1 MAKFGIG
8 TKVIEISNK
17 HKGCIVHVYPQR
29 KGKQMYKVSF
39 CQNSNEIDVLE
50 KNLIEDID
58 LSDPFEKIERGIYG
72 SYRDFLQI
80 NTSFKIHNTNNSN
93 ISTLKASKTIFKPYQ
108 YKPLLKILNSS
119 NHRLLVADEVGL
131 GKTIEAGHIMLEL
144 RARRNMQTALIV
156 CPKSLQSKW
165 QNELQE
171 KFGLSFKIYDS
182 VTDIAEDLKAGRIF
196 GIVNYEKI
204 RKPKERE
211 NDFHDLIKKLNCKI
225 DLLVCDEAHRI
236 RNAST
241 LIHKG
246 IQNIMNITDA
256 ALFLTATPIM
266 ISRENLFNLLK
277 LLDES
282 EYGDYQIFENTMR
295 VNEPFV
301 KALNRLN
308 RGDKLVD
315 IANELRNTE
324 VLTERFIGEDGGYH
338 WSEKKTIEERFKEI
352 PLYNIIIDS
361 LINKPDTNE
370 TRVQLQFD
378 ISSLSK
384 LNNIF
389 SRTRKREVTQD
400 WSQATRNPKTMIVK
414 LNPEERMCF
423 EKVIDTYINDNSY
436 VDEWGCDIMPQG
448 KALGLVQKKRQVASS
463 VYAYLNDI
471 EDLQQGIDKYENYPD
486 AKLDKLLEIIEEVT
500 NKHNKKLIVFSLFKK
515 TLIYLEIRLRKAG
528 IESVMIHG
536 GIDNRSEVL
545 QEFRDNSKK
554 KILLS
559 SEVGSEGLD
568 MQFCD
573 ALVNYDLPWNPM
585 VVEQRIGRIDRF
597 GQQSEVVNI
606 YNLIVKDSI
615 QEEIYTRLLD
625 RIGIFKTSI
634 GDLEAILDSSLENSG
649 IGISKNLRQ
658 NFSDLEKELYT
669 TELTK
674 EERERK
680 IENITQA
687 ILREKKNAEELNDK
701 LVNTLTNDIRFRTEI
716 ENILN
721 RKQYITEKELIS
733 FVNKLIELAIPT
745 CQLIAV
751 DEELCI
757 YKFRIPKG
765 TPNLLTN
772 FLCQY
777 ESSDDDYR
785 IENTIFRNRI
795 RGKSELSFT
804 FRQET
809 AYMDNSLIYINAYH
823 PIILSA
829 WHFFEERKSTSNAN
843 TFKYSLK
850 SKLLP
855 PGNYCLAL
863 YEIRQEFIKYG
874 ASQIIKILMPIL
886 YDYLKGEVVK
896 DKEKVKNLFGEAQ
909 DNVLIFEG
917 NYSPTEDELLEM
929 RMSFADA
936 ISEIVNEVR
945 EDQKI
950 RIESLKKLDIQRTE
964 ESYNA
969 KIANKKD
976 VISNIERKIKY
987 CSDENTRKDNE
998 KILPAQRAQLSQL
1011 EEEREHDINRIKSTG
1026 IKSIDY
1032 ELLSLSQIT
1041 II

>member
-1 MAKFGIG
+1 MTKFSIG
-8 TKVIEISNK
+8 TRVIEITNNN
-17 HKGCIVHVYPQR
+17 KGCIVHVYPQR
-29 KGKQMYKVSF
+29 KGKQMYKVLFYQSP
-39 CQNSNEIDVLE
+39 NERDILE
-50 KNLIEDID
+50 KDLMEDIN
-58 LSDPFEKIERGIYG
+58 LEDPFEKIEKGLYG

-80 NTSFKIHNTNNSN
+80 NTSFKIRNANNSN

-182 VTDIAEDLKAGRIF
+182 ITDVTEDLKAGRIF

-204 RKPKERE
+204 RTKERE
-211 NDFHDLIKKLNCKI
+211 NDFHNLIKRQNYKI
-225 DLLVCDEAHRI
+225 DLLICDEAHRI

-246 IQNIMNITDA
+246 IQNIMSITRA

-277 LLDES
+277 LLDKS

-308 RGDKLVD
+308 RGDRLVD
-315 IANELRNTE
+315 IAEELRNTE
-324 VLTERFIGEDGGYH
+324 VITERFIGEEDKYH
-338 WSEKKTIEERFKEI
+338 WSETKTIEERFKEI
-352 PLYNIIIDS
+352 PLYTVIINS
-361 LINKPDTNE
+361 LTNKPDTNE

-400 WSQATRNPKTMIVK
+400 WSQAVRSPKTMLVR
-414 LNPEERMCF
+414 LNSKERMHF
-423 EKVIDTYINDNSY
+423 EEVIDTYKNDNSY

-448 KALGLVQKKRQVASS
+448 KALGLVNKKRQIASS

-471 EDLQQGIDKYENYPD
+471 NDLQQGIDKFNNYPD
-486 AKLDKLLEIIEEVT
+486 AKLDRLLGIIDEVT
-500 NKHNKKLIVFSLFKK
+500 NKHNKKLIIFSIFRK
-515 TLIYLEIRLRKAG
+515 TLIYLDIRLKKTG
-528 IESVMIHG
+528 IESAIIHG
-536 GIDNRSEVL
+536 DINNRSEVL
-545 QEFRDNSKK
+545 QNFKDNPNK
-554 KILLS
+554 KILLT

-597 GQQSEVVNI
+597 GQKSNVVNI
-606 YNLIVKDSI
+606 YNLIVEDSI
-615 QEEIYTRLLD
+615 QEDIYSRLLD
-625 RIGIFKTSI
+625 RIDIFKSSI
-634 GDLEAILDSSLENSG
+634 GDLEAILDSSLENTDVG
-649 IGISKNLRQ
+649 KSKNLRQ
-658 NFSDLEKELYT
+658 YFSHLEEELYT
-669 TELTK
+669 TKLTK
-674 EERERK
+674 KEREQK
-680 IENITQA
+680 IENIAQA
-687 ILREKKNAEELNDK
+687 ILREKKNAEELSDK
-701 LVNTLTNDIRFRTEI
+701 MTNTLTNDIRFRTEI
-716 ENILN
+716 EKILD

-733 FVNKLIELAIPT
+733 FVKKLIEIRLPT
-745 CQLIAV
+745 CQLIEV
-751 DEELCI
+751 DKEHCI
-757 YKFRIPKG
+757 YKFQIPKG
-765 TPNLLTN
+765 APNLLTN

-777 ESSDDDYR
+777 EPSTDNYR
-785 IENTIFRNRI
+785 IENSLFRNRI
-795 RGKSELSFT
+795 RDKVELSFT
-804 FRQET
+804 FKQET
-809 AYMDNSLIYINAYH
+809 AYMNNSLIYINAYH

-829 WHFFEERKSTSNAN
+829 LRFFEERKPAKEN
-843 TFKYSLK
+843 TFKYSFR
-850 SKLLP
+850 SKLLS

-863 YEIRQEFIKYG
+863 YEIQQEFIKYG
-874 ASQIIKILMPIL
+874 TTQIIKIQMPIL
-886 YDYLKGEVVK
+886 YDYSEKKVIQN
-896 DKEKVKNLFGEAQ
+896 KENVKNIFGETQ
-909 DNVLIFEG
+909 DNILNSET
-917 NYSPTEDELLEM
+917 NYSPNKEELLDM
-929 RMSFADA
+929 RTSFAEA
-936 ISEIVNEVR
+936 ISEVIEEIR
-945 EDQKI
+945 EEQEI
-950 RIESLKKLDIQRTE
+950 RIESLKILDIQRTE

-969 KIANKKD
+969 
-976 VISNIERKIKY
+976 RIKHQKEIIRNTEWRMAY
-987 CSDENTRKDNE
+987 CDNE
-998 KILPAQRAQLSQL
+998 KERKNNEQILPVQRAKLSQL
-1011 EEEREHDINRIKSTG
+1011 EEEKEHEIDNIKGSG
-1026 IKSIDY
+1026 IKSIDST
-1032 ELLSLSQIT
+1032 LLSLSQIT

>member
-1 MAKFGIG
+1 MAKFSVGE
-8 TKVIEISNK
+8 KVIEIHNNK
-17 HKGCIVHVYPQR
+17 KGHIVHVYPQS
-29 KGKQMYKVSF
+29 KKKQLYKVQF
-39 CQNSNEIDVLE
+39 YQDADEKDVLE
-50 KNLIEDID
+50 KNLIEDIN
-58 LSDPFEKIERGIYG
+58 LEDPFEKIEKGIYG
-72 SYRDFLQI
+72 SYRDFSQI
-80 NTSFKIHNTNNSN
+80 NTAFKIHNTNNSN

-182 VTDIAEDLKAGRIF
+182 ITAIVEDLKAGRIF

-204 RKPKERE
+204 RKPKKSE
-211 NDFHDLIKKLNCKI
+211 NDFHELIKEQDRKI

-246 IQNIMNITDA
+246 IQNIMSITKA

-282 EYGDYQIFENTMR
+282 EYGDYQIFENTMQ

-308 RGDKLVD
+308 KGDKLID
-315 IANELRNTE
+315 IANELRNTK
-324 VLTERFIGEDGGYH
+324 VTTKRTIGEEVYH
-338 WSEKKTIEERFKEI
+338 WSETKTIEERFKEI
-352 PLYNIIIDS
+352 PLYDLIIGS

-400 WSQATRNPKTMIVK
+400 WSQAVRTPKSIIVK
-414 LNPEERMCF
+414 LNPEERKYF
-423 EKVIDTYINDNSY
+423 EKVIDTYIKDNSY
-436 VDEWGCDIMPQG
+436 VDEWGCDTMPQG

-463 VYAYLNDI
+463 VYAYLNNM
-471 EDLQQGIDKYENYPD
+471 EDLQLGIDKYCDYPD
-486 AKLDKLLEIIEEVT
+486 AKLDKLLDIIDEVA
-500 NKHNKKLIVFSLFKK
+500 NKYNKKLIVFSLFKK
-515 TLIYLEIRLRKAG
+515 TLIYLEIRLKKAG
-528 IESVMIHG
+528 IGSAMIHG
-536 GIDNRSEVL
+536 GINNRSEVL
-545 QEFRDNSKK
+545 QEFRDNPNK

-625 RIGIFKTSI
+625 RIGIFKSSI
-634 GDLEAILDSSLENSG
+634 GDLEAILDSSLEDSG
-649 IGISKNLRQ
+649 MGTSKNLRQ
-658 NFSDLEKELYT
+658 NFSDLEEELYT

-674 EERERK
+674 EEREQK
-680 IENITQA
+680 IENIAQA
-687 ILREKKNAEELNDK
+687 ILREKKNAEELNEK
-701 LVNTLTNDIRFRTEI
+701 LTNTLTNDIRFRTEI

-733 FVNKLIELAIPT
+733 FVHKLIESALPT
-745 CQLIAV
+745 CQLIEV
-751 DEELCI
+751 DKELCI

-823 PIILSA
+823 PIIISA
-829 WHFFEERKSTSNAN
+829 LHFFEKRKSTSKAN

-874 ASQIIKILMPIL
+874 TPQIIKILMPIL
-886 YDYLKGEVVK
+886 YDYSKEEVIR

-909 DNVLIFEG
+909 DNVLISET
-917 NYSPTEDELLEM
+917 NYSPTEEELLEM
-929 RMSFADA
+929 RTSFADT
-936 ISEIVNEVR
+936 ISETIHEIR

-950 RIESLKKLDIQRTE
+950 RIDSLKELDIQRTE

-969 KIANKKD
+969 RINRQKK
-976 VISNIERKIKY
+976 VISNIENKQ
-987 CSDENTRKDNE
+987 
-998 KILPAQRAQLSQL
+998 ILPAQRAILSQL
-1011 EEEREHDINRIKSTG
+1011 EEEKEQEMNRIKS
-1026 IKSIDY
+1026 IDIRSIDST
-1032 ELLSLSQIT
+1032 LLSLSQIT

>member
-1 MAKFGIG
+1 MAKFSVGE
-8 TKVIEISNK
+8 KVIEIHNNK
-17 HKGCIVHVYPQR
+17 KGHIVHVYPQS
-29 KGKQMYKVSF
+29 KKKQLYKVQF
-39 CQNSNEIDVLE
+39 YQDADEKDVLE
-50 KNLIEDID
+50 KNLIEDIN
-58 LSDPFEKIERGIYG
+58 LEDPFEKIEKGIYG
-72 SYRDFLQI
+72 SYRDFSQI
-80 NTSFKIHNTNNSN
+80 NTAFKIHNTNNSN

-156 CPKSLQSKW
+156 CPKSLQRKW

-182 VTDIAEDLKAGRIF
+182 ITAIVEDLKAGRIF

-204 RKPKERE
+204 RKPKKSE
-211 NDFHDLIKKLNCKI
+211 NDFHELIKEQDRKI

-246 IQNIMNITDA
+246 IQNIMSITKA

-282 EYGDYQIFENTMR
+282 EYGDYQIFENTMQ

-308 RGDKLVD
+308 KGDKLID
-315 IANELRNTE
+315 IANELRNTK
-324 VLTERFIGEDGGYH
+324 VTTKRTIGEEVYH
-338 WSEKKTIEERFKEI
+338 WSETKTIEERFKEI
-352 PLYNIIIDS
+352 PLYDLIIGS

-400 WSQATRNPKTMIVK
+400 WSQAVRTPKSIIVK
-414 LNPEERMCF
+414 LNPEERKYF
-423 EKVIDTYINDNSY
+423 EKVIDTYIKDNSY
-436 VDEWGCDIMPQG
+436 VDEWGCDTMPQG

-463 VYAYLNDI
+463 VYAYLNNM
-471 EDLQQGIDKYENYPD
+471 EDLQQGIDKYCDYPD
-486 AKLDKLLEIIEEVT
+486 AKLDKLLDIIDEVA
-500 NKHNKKLIVFSLFKK
+500 NKYNKKLIVFSLFKK
-515 TLIYLEIRLRKAG
+515 TLIYLEIRLKKAG
-528 IESVMIHG
+528 IGSAMIHG
-536 GIDNRSEVL
+536 GINNRSEVL
-545 QEFRDNSKK
+545 QEFRDNPNK

-625 RIGIFKTSI
+625 RIGIFKSSI
-634 GDLEAILDSSLENSG
+634 GDLEAILDSSLEDSG
-649 IGISKNLRQ
+649 MGTSKNLRQ
-658 NFSDLEKELYT
+658 NFSDLEEELYT

-674 EERERK
+674 KEREQK
-680 IENITQA
+680 IENIAQA
-687 ILREKKNAEELNDK
+687 ILREKKNAEELNEK
-701 LVNTLTNDIRFRTEI
+701 LTNTLTNDIRFRTEI

-733 FVNKLIELAIPT
+733 FVHKLIESALPT
-745 CQLIAV
+745 CQLIEV
-751 DEELCI
+751 DKELCI

-823 PIILSA
+823 PIIISA
-829 WHFFEERKSTSNAN
+829 LHFFEKRKSTSNAN

-874 ASQIIKILMPIL
+874 TPQIIKILMPIL
-886 YDYLKGEVVK
+886 YDYSKEEVIR

-909 DNVLIFEG
+909 DNVLISET
-917 NYSPTEDELLEM
+917 NYSPTEEELLEM
-929 RMSFADA
+929 RTSFADA
-936 ISEIVNEVR
+936 ISETIHEIR

-950 RIESLKKLDIQRTE
+950 RIDSLKELDIQRTE

-969 KIANKKD
+969 RINRQKK
-976 VISNIERKIKY
+976 VISNIENKQ
-987 CSDENTRKDNE
+987 
-998 KILPAQRAQLSQL
+998 ILPAQRAILSQL
-1011 EEEREHDINRIKSTG
+1011 EEEKEQEMNRIKS
-1026 IKSIDY
+1026 IDIRSIDST
-1032 ELLSLSQIT
+1032 LLSLSQIT

>member
-1 MAKFGIG
+1 
-8 TKVIEISNK
+8 
-17 HKGCIVHVYPQR
+17 
-29 KGKQMYKVSF
+29 
-39 CQNSNEIDVLE
+39 
-50 KNLIEDID
+50 
-58 LSDPFEKIERGIYG
+58 
-72 SYRDFLQI
+72 
-80 NTSFKIHNTNNSN
+80 
-93 ISTLKASKTIFKPYQ
+93 
-108 YKPLLKILNSS
+108 
-119 NHRLLVADEVGL
+119 
-131 GKTIEAGHIMLEL
+131 
-144 RARRNMQTALIV
+144 
-156 CPKSLQSKW
+156 
-165 QNELQE
+165 
-171 KFGLSFKIYDS
+171 
-182 VTDIAEDLKAGRIF
+182 
-196 GIVNYEKI
+196 
-204 RKPKERE
+204 
-211 NDFHDLIKKLNCKI
+211 
-225 DLLVCDEAHRI
+225 
-236 RNAST
+236 
-241 LIHKG
+241 
-246 IQNIMNITDA
+246 
-256 ALFLTATPIM
+256 
-266 ISRENLFNLLK
+266 
-277 LLDES
+277 
-282 EYGDYQIFENTMR
+282 
-295 VNEPFV
+295 
-301 KALNRLN
+301 
-308 RGDKLVD
+308 
-315 IANELRNTE
+315 
-324 VLTERFIGEDGGYH
+324 
-338 WSEKKTIEERFKEI
+338 
-352 PLYNIIIDS
+352 
-361 LINKPDTNE
+361 
-370 TRVQLQFD
+370 
-378 ISSLSK
+378 
-384 LNNIF
+384 
-389 SRTRKREVTQD
+389 
-400 WSQATRNPKTMIVK
+400 MIVK

-795 RGKSELSFT
+795 RGKSELPFT

>member
-1 MAKFGIG
+1 MAKFSIG
-8 TKVIEISNK
+8 TKVIEIQNNK
-17 HKGCIVHVYPQR
+17 KGYIVQVYPQS
-29 KGKQMYKVSF
+29 KGKQMYKVQF
-39 CQNSNEIDVLE
+39 YQNADEKDVLE
-50 KNLIEDID
+50 KNLIEDIN
-58 LSDPFEKIERGIYG
+58 LEDPFEKIEKGFYG

-80 NTSFKIHNTNNSN
+80 NTAFKIHNTNNSN

-182 VTDIAEDLKAGRIF
+182 ITAIAEDLKAGRIF

-211 NDFHDLIKKLNCKI
+211 NDFHELIKEQNRKI

-246 IQNIMNITDA
+246 IQNIMSITKA

-308 RGDKLVD
+308 KGGKFVD
-315 IANELRNTE
+315 IAKELRNTE
-324 VLTERFIGEDGGYH
+324 VRTERIIGEGNGYY
-338 WSEKKTIEERFKEI
+338 WSETKTIEERFKKI
-352 PLYNIIIDS
+352 PLYIKIINS
-361 LINKPDTNE
+361 LTSKPDTNE

-400 WSQATRNPKTMIVK
+400 WSQATRKPKKMIVK
-414 LNPEERMCF
+414 LNSDERMRF
-423 EKVIDTYINDNSY
+423 EEVIDTYINDNSY
-436 VDEWGCDIMPQG
+436 VDEWGCDVMPQG

-471 EDLQQGIDKYENYPD
+471 ENLQQGVDKYYNYPD
-486 AKLDKLLEIIEEVT
+486 AKLEKLLKIIEEVA

-515 TLIYLEIRLRKAG
+515 TLMYLEIRLRKEG

-536 GIDNRSEVL
+536 GINNRSEVL

-625 RIGIFKTSI
+625 RIGIFKSSI
-634 GDLEAILDSSLENSG
+634 GDLEAILDSSLENSDAG
-649 IGISKNLRQ
+649 ESKSLRQ
-658 NFSDLEKELYT
+658 NFSDLEKKLYT
-669 TELTK
+669 TKLDK
-674 EERERK
+674 EEREQK
-680 IENITQA
+680 IENIAQA
-687 ILREKKNAEELNDK
+687 ILREKKNAEVLNDK
-701 LVNTLTNDIRFRTEI
+701 LTNTLTNDIRFRTEI

-733 FVNKLIELAIPT
+733 FVNKLIETELPT
-745 CQLIAV
+745 CQLIEV
-751 DEELCI
+751 NKELCI

-765 TPNLLTN
+765 TPNSLTN

-777 ESSDDDYR
+777 EPFNDDYR
-785 IENTIFRNRI
+785 IENNLFRNKI
-795 RGKSELSFT
+795 RGKIELSFT

-809 AYMDNSLIYINAYH
+809 AYVDNSLIYINAYH

-829 WHFFEERKSTSNAN
+829 LHFFEKKKSTIKEN

-855 PGNYCLAL
+855 SGNYCLAL

-874 ASQIIKILMPIL
+874 TTQIIKILMPIL
-886 YDYLKGEVVK
+886 YDYSKKEVIR

-909 DNVLIFEG
+909 DNVLISET
-917 NYSPTEDELLEM
+917 NYSPTKDELLDM
-929 RMSFADA
+929 RISFTEA
-936 ISEIVNEVR
+936 IGKTIDEII
-945 EDQKI
+945 EDQRI
-950 RIESLKKLDIQRTE
+950 RIESLKILDIQRTE

-969 KIANKKD
+969 KIENKKD
-976 VISNIERKIKY
+976 VISDIEWNIKY
-987 CSDENTRKDNE
+987 SSDEKKRKDNE
-998 KILPAQRAQLSQL
+998 KILPAQRAQLLQL
-1011 EEEREHDINRIKSTG
+1011 EEEKEQEINRIKSTD
-1026 IKSIDY
+1026 IKSIDFT
-1032 ELLSLSQIT
+1032 LLSLSQIT

>member
-1 MAKFGIG
+1 MAKFSIG
-8 TKVIEISNK
+8 TRVIEIINNN
-17 HKGCIVHVYPQR
+17 KGCIVYVYPQR
-29 KGKQMYKVSF
+29 KGKQMYKVLFYQS
-39 CQNSNEIDVLE
+39 SNERDVLE
-50 KNLIEDID
+50 KDLMEEID
-58 LSDPFEKIERGIYG
+58 LEDPFEKIGKGIYG

-80 NTSFKIHNTNNSN
+80 NTSFKIRNTNNSN

-144 RARRNMQTALIV
+144 KARRNMQTALIV

-182 VTDIAEDLKAGRIF
+182 ITAVSEDLKAGRIF

-204 RKPKERE
+204 RKSEEIE
-211 NDFHDLIKKLNCKI
+211 NDFHDLIKNQNCKI

-241 LIHKG
+241 LSHKG
-246 IQNIMNITDA
+246 IQSVMSITKA

-266 ISRENLFNLLK
+266 IDRENLFNLLK
-277 LLDES
+277 LLDEL

-308 RGDKLVD
+308 KGDKLID

-324 VLTERFIGEDGGYH
+324 VRTERCIGEEGGYR
-338 WSEKKTIEERFKEI
+338 WSETKTIEERFKEI
-352 PLYNIIIDS
+352 PLYTMIIDS

-400 WSQATRNPKTMIVK
+400 WSQATRNTKTMIVK
-414 LNPEERMCF
+414 LNPEERMRF
-423 EKVIDTYINDNSY
+423 EEVINTYINDNSY
-436 VDEWGCDIMPQG
+436 VDEWGCDVMPQG
-448 KALGLVQKKRQVASS
+448 KALGLVQKKRQIASS
-463 VYAYLNDI
+463 VYAYLNNL
-471 EDLQQGIDKYENYPD
+471 EDLQQGVDKYCNYPD
-486 AKLDKLLEIIEEVT
+486 AKLNKLLDILKEVV

-515 TLIYLEIRLRKAG
+515 TLIYLEIRLRKEG
-528 IESVMIHG
+528 IESAMIHG
-536 GIDNRSEVL
+536 EINNRSEVL
-545 QEFRDNSKK
+545 QEFRDNPKK

-615 QEEIYTRLLD
+615 QEEIYTRLLN

-649 IGISKNLRQ
+649 IGAS
-658 NFSDLEKELYT
+658 FSELEKELYT

-674 EERERK
+674 EEREQK
-680 IENITQA
+680 IENIAQA
-687 ILREKKNAEELNDK
+687 ILREKKHAEELNDK
-701 LVNTLTNDIRFRTEI
+701 LTNTLTNDIRFRTEI

-733 FVNKLIELAIPT
+733 FVKKLIELALPT
-745 CQLIAV
+745 CQLIEV
-751 DEELCI
+751 DKELCI

-765 TPNLLTN
+765 SPNSLTN

-777 ESSDDDYR
+777 ESSNEASLFNDDDR
-785 IENTIFRNRI
+785 IKNCSFRNRI
-795 RGKSELSFT
+795 RGKIELPIT

-829 WHFFEERKSTSNAN
+829 LHFFEEKKSTIKEN

-863 YEIRQEFIKYG
+863 YEIRQEFVKYG
-874 ASQIIKILMPIL
+874 TTQIVKILMPIL
-886 YDYLKGEVVK
+886 YDYSKKEVVK
-896 DKEKVKNLFGEAQ
+896 DEENVKNIFGEAQ
-909 DNVLIFEG
+909 DNVLISET
-917 NYSPTEDELLEM
+917 NYSLTEEELLEM
-929 RMSFADA
+929 RTNFAEA
-936 ISEIVNEVR
+936 ISEAINEIR

-950 RIESLKKLDIQRTE
+950 RIESLRKLDIQRTE

-969 KIANKKD
+969 RIDNKK
-976 VISNIERKIKY
+976 NIIENIREKIKY
-987 CSDENTRKDNE
+987 SSDEKTRKDNE
-998 KILPAQRAQLSQL
+998 KILPAQCAQLSQL
-1011 EEEREHDINRIKSTG
+1011 EEERMRDIDRIKNTD
-1026 IKSIDY
+1026 IKSIDSI
-1032 ELLSLSQIT
+1032 LLSLSQIT

>member
-1 MAKFGIG
+1 MAKFNVG
-8 TKVIEISNK
+8 TKVIKVNNHS
-17 HKGCIVHVYPQR
+17 KGSIIRVYPLH
-29 KGKQMYKVSF
+29 KGKQIYRVLF
-39 CQNSNEIDVLE
+39 NQNEENVLE
-50 KNLIEDID
+50 KDLREDIN
-58 LSDPFEKIERGIYG
+58 LEDPFEKIEKGIYG

-80 NTSFKIHNTNNSN
+80 NTAFKIHNTNNSN
-93 ISTLKASKTIFKPYQ
+93 IATLKASKTIFKPYQ

-182 VTDIAEDLKAGRIF
+182 ITVVSEDLKAGRIF

-204 RKPKERE
+204 RKSDEKENE
-211 NDFHDLIKKLNCKI
+211 FHKLIGKTNQKI
-225 DLLVCDEAHRI
+225 DLLVCDEAHRV
-236 RNAST
+236 RNSST
-241 LIHKG
+241 DIHKG
-246 IQNIMNITDA
+246 IKHIMSITNA

-308 RGDKLVD
+308 KGGKFVD
-315 IANELRNTE
+315 IAKELRNTE
-324 VLTERFIGEDGGYH
+324 VRTERIIGEGDGYH
-338 WSEKKTIEERFKEI
+338 WCEIKTIEERFKEV
-352 PLYNIIIDS
+352 PLYIEIINS
-361 LINKPDTNE
+361 LTNKPDTNE

-414 LNPEERMCF
+414 LNPKERMRF
-423 EKVIDTYINDNSY
+423 EEVIDTYINDNSY
-436 VDEWGCDIMPQG
+436 VDEWGCDVMPQG

-463 VYAYLNDI
+463 VYAYLNDL
-471 EDLQQGIDKYENYPD
+471 EDLQKGIDKYCNYPD
-486 AKLDKLLEIIEEVT
+486 AKLEKLLEIIEEVV
-500 NKHNKKLIVFSLFKK
+500 NRHNKKLIVFSLFKK
-515 TLIYLEIRLRKAG
+515 TLMYLEIRLRKAG
-528 IESVMIHG
+528 IESIMIHG
-536 GIDNRSEVL
+536 GINNRSEVL

-615 QEEIYTRLLD
+615 QEEIYARLLD
-625 RIGIFKTSI
+625 RIGIFKSSI
-634 GDLEAILDSSLENSG
+634 GDLEAILDSSLENSD
-649 IGISKNLRQ
+649 IGESKSLRQ

-669 TELTK
+669 TKLDK
-674 EERERK
+674 EEREQK
-680 IENITQA
+680 IENIAQA
-687 ILREKKNAEELNDK
+687 ILWEKKNAEELNDK
-701 LVNTLTNDIRFRTEI
+701 LTNTLTNDIRFRTEI

-733 FVNKLIELAIPT
+733 FVHKLIESALPT
-745 CQLIAV
+745 CQLIEV
-751 DEELCI
+751 DRELCI
-757 YKFRIPKG
+757 HKFRIPKG
-765 TPNLLTN
+765 NPNLLTN
-772 FLCQY
+772 FLCQH
-777 ESSDDDYR
+777 ELPNDDYR
-785 IENTIFRNRI
+785 IENALFRNRI
-795 RGKSELSFT
+795 RGKIELSFT

-809 AYMDNSLIYINAYH
+809 AYMDNSLIYVNAYH

-829 WHFFEERKSTSNAN
+829 LHFFEEKKSATKEN

-855 PGNYCLAL
+855 AGNYCLAL

-874 ASQIIKILMPIL
+874 TIQIIKILTPVL
-886 YDYLKGEVVK
+886 YDYSKGKVIG
-896 DKEKVKNLFGEAQ
+896 DKEKVKKIFGEAQ
-909 DNVLIFEG
+909 DNVLISET
-917 NYSPTEDELLEM
+917 NYSPTKDELLDM
-929 RMSFADA
+929 RIGFTEA
-936 ISEIVNEVR
+936 IGKTIDEII
-945 EDQKI
+945 EDQRI
-950 RIESLKKLDIQRTE
+950 RIESLKILDIQRIE

-969 KIANKKD
+969 KIENKKD
-976 VISNIERKIKY
+976 VISNIEWNIKY
-987 CSDENTRKDNE
+987 SSDEKKRKDNE

-1011 EEEREHDINRIKSTG
+1011 EEEKEHDISRIKSTG
-1026 IKSIDY
+1026 IKSIDST
-1032 ELLSLSQIT
+1032 LLSLSQIS

>member
-1 MAKFGIG
+1 MAKFSIG
-8 TKVIEISNK
+8 TKVVEIFNK
-17 HKGCIVHVYPQR
+17 NRGCIVDVYPLR
-29 KGKQMYKVSF
+29 KGKQMYKVVF
-39 CQNSNEIDVLE
+39 YQNPNGIDVLE
-50 KNLIEDID
+50 KNLIEEIN
-58 LSDPFEKIERGIYG
+58 LEDPYEKIKKGIYG

-80 NTSFKIHNTNNSN
+80 NTSFKICNTNNSN

-108 YKPLLKILNSS
+108 YKPLLKILNSN

-182 VTDIAEDLKAGRIF
+182 ITAIAEDLKTGRIF

-204 RKPKERE
+204 RKPKESE
-211 NDFHDLIKKLNCKI
+211 NDFHELINKQNHKI

-246 IQNIMNITDA
+246 IQNIISITKA
-256 ALFLTATPIM
+256 VLFLTATPIM

-295 VNEPFV
+295 VNEPFI

-308 RGDKLVD
+308 KGDKLVD
-315 IANELRNTE
+315 IAKELRNTE
-324 VLTERFIGEDGGYH
+324 VLTERFVGEEDGYH
-338 WSEKKTIEERFKEI
+338 WSEIKTIEERFKEI
-352 PLYNIIIDS
+352 PLYSVIIDS

-414 LNPEERMCF
+414 LNPEERMRF
-423 EKVIDTYINDNSY
+423 EEVIDTYINDNSY
-436 VDEWGCDIMPQG
+436 VDEWGCDVMPQG

-471 EDLQQGIDKYENYPD
+471 EDLQHGIDKYCNYPD
-486 AKLDKLLEIIEEVT
+486 AKLDKLLDIIEEVA
-500 NKHNKKLIVFSLFKK
+500 NKHNKKLIVFSLFQK

-528 IESVMIHG
+528 VESVMIHG
-536 GIDNRSEVL
+536 GINNRSEVL
-545 QEFRDNSKK
+545 QKFRDDAKMK
-554 KILLS
+554 VLLS

-634 GDLEAILDSSLENSG
+634 GDLEAILDSSLENLG

-674 EERERK
+674 EERKRK

-829 WHFFEERKSTSNAN
+829 LHFFEKRKSTSNAN

-874 ASQIIKILMPIL
+874 IAQIIKILMPIL
-886 YDYLKGEVVK
+886 YDYLKGEVVR

-909 DNVLIFEG
+909 DNVLISER

-929 RMSFADA
+929 RTSFTDA
-936 ISEIVNEVR
+936 ISEIINEIR

-969 KIANKKD
+969 KIKNKKN
-976 VISNIERKIKY
+976 VISNIEWKIVY
-987 CSDENTRKDNE
+987 SSDEKTQRDNE

-1011 EEEREHDINRIKSTG
+1011 EEEKEHDISRIKSTG

-1032 ELLSLSQIT
+1032 TLLSLSQIS

>member
-165 QNELQE
+165 KNELQE

-182 VTDIAEDLKAGRIF
+182 ITAIAEDLKAGRIF

-204 RKPKERE
+204 RKSKERE
-211 NDFHDLIKKLNCKI
+211 NDFHELIKEQNHKI

-241 LIHKG
+241 LIYKG
-246 IQNIMNITDA
+246 IQNIMSITKA

-308 RGDKLVD
+308 KGGKFVD
-315 IANELRNTE
+315 IAKELRNTE
-324 VLTERFIGEDGGYH
+324 VRTERIIGEGDGYH
-338 WSEKKTIEERFKEI
+338 WCEIKTIEERFKKV
-352 PLYNIIIDS
+352 PLYIEIINS
-361 LINKPDTNE
+361 LTNKPDTNE

-423 EKVIDTYINDNSY
+423 EEVIDTYVNDNSY
-436 VDEWGCDIMPQG
+436 VDEWGCDVMPQG

-463 VYAYLNDI
+463 VYAYLNDL
-471 EDLQQGIDKYENYPD
+471 EDLQQGIDKYYNYPD
-486 AKLDKLLEIIEEVT
+486 AKLKKLLEIIEEVV
-500 NKHNKKLIVFSLFKK
+500 NRHNKKLIVFSLFKK
-515 TLIYLEIRLRKAG
+515 TLMYLEIRLRKAG

-536 GIDNRSEVL
+536 GINNRSEVL

-625 RIGIFKTSI
+625 RIGIFKSSI
-634 GDLEAILDSSLENSG
+634 GDLEAILDSSLENSD
-649 IGISKNLRQ
+649 IGESKSLRQ
-658 NFSDLEKELYT
+658 NLSDLEKKLYT
-669 TELTK
+669 TKLDK
-674 EERERK
+674 EEREQK
-680 IENITQA
+680 IENIAQA
-687 ILREKKNAEELNDK
+687 ILWEKKNAEELNDK
-701 LVNTLTNDIRFRTEI
+701 LTNTLTNDIRFRTEI

-733 FVNKLIELAIPT
+733 FVHKLIESALPT
-745 CQLIAV
+745 CQLIEV
-751 DEELCI
+751 DRKLCI
-757 YKFRIPKG
+757 HKFRIPKG
-765 TPNLLTN
+765 TPNLLAN
-772 FLCQY
+772 FLCQH
-777 ESSDDDYR
+777 ELPNDDYR
-785 IENTIFRNRI
+785 IENASFRNRI
-795 RGKSELSFT
+795 RGKIELSFT

-809 AYMDNSLIYINAYH
+809 AYMDNSLIYVNAYH

-829 WHFFEERKSTSNAN
+829 LHFFEEKKSATKEN

-855 PGNYCLAL
+855 AGNYCLAL

-874 ASQIIKILMPIL
+874 TMQIINILMPVL
-886 YDYLKGEVVK
+886 YDYLKGKVIE
-896 DKEKVKNLFGEAQ
+896 DKEKVKNIFGEAQ
-909 DNVLIFEG
+909 DNVLISET
-917 NYSPTEDELLEM
+917 NYSPTKDELLDM
-929 RMSFADA
+929 RISFTEA
-936 ISEIVNEVR
+936 IDKTIDGIK

-950 RIESLKKLDIQRTE
+950 RIESLKILDIQRTE

-969 KIANKKD
+969 KIKNKKD
-976 VISNIERKIKY
+976 IISNIEWKIEY
-987 CSDENTRKDNE
+987 SSDEKTRRDNE
-998 KILPAQRAQLSQL
+998 KILPAQRAQLLQL
-1011 EEEREHDINRIKSTG
+1011 EEEREQEINRIKDSG
-1026 IKSIDY
+1026 IRNVTYK
-1032 ELLSLSQIT
+1032 LLSLSQISL
-1041 II
+1041 I